1 MNKAE
6 RLVENLLYFAEMD
19 LLIKEKIGKVNDTLL
34 RRDADKNDKDARNTM
49 GVFDESVADE
59 AFYMLSNRKAEVE
72 AEMEKNN
79 TPELFKKNLILNTA
93 QDYIS
98 DYYLC
103 LNGDGMD
110 Q

>member
-6 RLVENLLYFAEMD
+6 RLVENLLYFAEID
-19 LLIKEKIGKVNDTLL
+19 LIIKEKIGKVNDTLL

-49 GVFDESVADE
+49 GVFGEDVADE
-59 AFYMLSNRKAEVE
+59 AYYILSNKKAEVE
-72 AEMEKNN
+72 AEMENQS
-79 TPELFKKNLILNTA
+79 TPELLKRNLILNTA

-103 LNGDGMD
+103 LNRDGMD